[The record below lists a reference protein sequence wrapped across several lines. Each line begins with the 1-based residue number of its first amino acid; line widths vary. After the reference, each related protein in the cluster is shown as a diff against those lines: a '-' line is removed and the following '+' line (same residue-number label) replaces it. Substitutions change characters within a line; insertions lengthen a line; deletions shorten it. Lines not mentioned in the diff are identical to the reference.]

1 MAECIERER
10 LIELLNKKYDHF
22 CDQCGV
28 NKDSRYT
35 EDLADYLLENGVI
48 APPLKVGDTVWVKE
62 MGSGKIKE
70 CKISRIR
77 ALITEKARTY
87 EMVAENLRRPITISF
102 MFTEKDIGH
111 EVFLTK
117 KEAKEEK

>member
-1 MAECIERER
+1 MAEYIERER
-10 LIELLNKKYDHF
+10 LLKMFNKTIAI
-22 CDQCGV
+22 
-28 NKDSRYT
+28 KD
-35 EDLADYLLENGVI
+35 EDLNDYIEWLADELLENGVI
-48 APPLKVGDTVWVKE
+48 APPLKVGDTVWVKG

-87 EMVAENLRRPITISF
+87 EMVAENLRRPATIAL